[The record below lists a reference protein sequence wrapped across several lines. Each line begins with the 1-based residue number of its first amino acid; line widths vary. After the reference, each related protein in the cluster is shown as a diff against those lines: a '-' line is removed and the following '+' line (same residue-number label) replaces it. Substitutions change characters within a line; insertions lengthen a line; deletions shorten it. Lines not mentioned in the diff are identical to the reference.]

1 MSLSQWSESES
12 SLPLASL
19 QSSDADLL
27 QGNFAKY
34 YLSVSPG
41 KSSLNAGFYEPS
53 KEELQTIRNH
63 ILTNSAHGLA
73 LRRLVED
80 KQFCKYFGSP
90 PKKGAKPGG
99 TRTSLWNS
107 FDELKKAPKGYP
119 SDHDDI
125 AWLRL
130 KHFTVSHK

>member
-1 MSLSQWSESES
+1 MNEYLK
-12 SLPLASL
+12 
-19 QSSDADLL
+19 
-27 QGNFAKY
+27 GNFGKY

-41 KSSLNAGFYEPS
+41 SSSLNAGCYEPS
-53 KEELQTIRNH
+53 KEELQMIRDH

-80 KQFCKYFGSP
+80 KTFCKYFGNP

-99 TRTSLWNS
+99 NRTSLWNS
-107 FDELKKAPKGYP
+107 FDELKTAPKGFP
-119 SDHDDI
+119 SNHEDI
-125 AWLRL
+125 VWLRL